1 MLRVPGWLCALAS
14 FGVGWT
20 VLEGTTQ
27 AQAQP
32 TEPAPPP
39 PAQAPP
45 AVLPDRQARFD
56 EAQRHMTAGSLLYED
71 PNHPRGTRCRE
82 ALTEF
87 SKAYELTGLWKP
99 LRAVAIC
106 EELLE
111 LSGFAIDHY
120 VEVLQTGKDELT
132 EAERT
137 QIEDSL
143 RALRA
148 TTTFVRISSD
158 QPNLEITSSRWLE
171 DGKVVKNRYAVAAD
185 GITLGIPG
193 GSYTF
198 TASSAGYPDVVWKTE
213 IPAASTGEHYFEF
226 VDPAAGKETGP
237 APEVETER
245 PVPVS
250 VWVMTGV
257 TGACALTSGV
267 FIGLSTAAGDDV
279 DEIQET
285 EPVDR
290 KKLADAEQDATNKTI
305 VADVFLGLTAAS
317 FAVTLILYFTRPE
330 VPVQSPS
337 AATDLAWSLTPIASD
352 NAVGAVFAS
361 SF

>member
-1 MLRVPGWLCALAS
+1 
-14 FGVGWT
+14 
-20 VLEGTTQ
+20 
-27 AQAQP
+27 
-32 TEPAPPP
+32 
-39 PAQAPP
+39 
-45 AVLPDRQARFD
+45 
-56 EAQRHMTAGSLLYED
+56 MTAGSLLYED

-120 VEVLQTGKDELT
+120 VEVLQTGKGELT
-132 EAERT
+132 DAERT

-143 RALRA
+143 RVLRA

-158 QPNLEITSSRWLE
+158 QPNLEIESTRYAD
-171 DGKVVKNRYAVAAD
+171 DGRLVKNRYAVAAD

-193 GSYTF
+193 GAYTF
-198 TASSAGYPDVVWKTE
+198 KAAAAGYPEVVWKTE
-213 IPAASTGEHYFEF
+213 IPAGSTGEHYFEF
-226 VDPAAGKETGP
+226 VDPNAEKANAP
-237 APEVETER
+237 AQEVEMER

-250 VWVMTGV
+250 VWVMTGI
-257 TGACALTSGV
+257 TGACAVTSGV
-267 FIGLSTAAGDDV
+267 FIGLSTAADDDI

-317 FAVTLILYFTRPE
+317 FAVTLILYFTRPA
-330 VPVQSPS
+330 VPVESPS
-337 AATDLAWSLTPIASD
+337 AAEDLAWSLTPVAAD

>member
-1 MLRVPGWLCALAS
+1 MLRVPGWLCALACL
-14 FGVGWT
+14 GV

-32 TEPAPPP
+32 TPGGEPAGK
-39 PAQAPP
+39 PAPTAAAPSQAQ
-45 AVLPDRQARFD
+45 LD

-87 SKAYELTGLWKP
+87 SKAYELTGLWRP

-111 LSGFAIDHY
+111 LSGFAIEHY
-120 VEVLQTGKDELT
+120 AEVLQSGKDELS

-137 QIEDSL
+137 QIEDAL
-143 RALRA
+143 RTLRA
-148 TTTFVRISSD
+148 TTTFVRITAD
-158 QPNLEITSSRWLE
+158 QPNLELTSTRYGA
-171 DGKVVKNRYAVAAD
+171 DGRVVKNRYAVAAD
-185 GITLGIPG
+185 GITLGIPA
-193 GSYTF
+193 GSYAF
-198 TASSAGYPDVVWKTE
+198 TAAAPGYPDVVWKTE
-213 IPAASTGEHYFEF
+213 IPAASTGEHYFQF
-226 VDPAAGKETGP
+226 VDPAADKTAQQP
-237 APEVETER
+237 DAAVETER
-245 PVPVS
+245 PVPLS

-267 FIGLSTAAGDDV
+267 FIGLSTAANDEV
-279 DEIQET
+279 DELEQAD
-285 EPVDR
+285 PVDE

-305 VADVFLGLTAAS
+305 VGDVFLGLTAAS

-330 VPVQSPS
+330 VPVDAPK
-337 AATDLAWSLTPIASD
+337 DLAWSFTPIVAAD
-352 NAVGAVFAS
+352 TVGAAFAS